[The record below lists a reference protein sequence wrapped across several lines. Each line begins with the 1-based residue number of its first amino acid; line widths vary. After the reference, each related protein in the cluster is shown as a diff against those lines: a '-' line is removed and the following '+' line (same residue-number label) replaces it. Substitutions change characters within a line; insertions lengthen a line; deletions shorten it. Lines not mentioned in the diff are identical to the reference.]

1 MEISMTTLLELKE
14 KLTRFYGKY
23 DIYIT
28 PVIKFTVALTAFL
41 LINHNIGYMEKI
53 SSTPIALILALICSI
68 LPVGGAVFI
77 GSVLIL
83 LDMYALSLEVCIV
96 ALILFILMYIL
107 YFRFSPKNEYG
118 VLLTPICFG
127 LNIPFVMPVGMGLLR
142 ELYSMFSLV
151 CGIVLYFFLN
161 GVKQNE
167 TTLGGVD
174 EKDAATSKIVVAL
187 NQLLGNREMYLVLAI
202 MVVTLV
208 IVYIIR
214 KMSIEHAW
222 AVAIIFGILFE
233 AVGMIAGD
241 MVLGISGKTITILAG
256 SIISCVIAFVIQFL
270 FFNLDYSR
278 TERLQFEDDE
288 YYYYVKAVPKMTVA
302 APTNTVKKINTQRRP
317 ANQTAHPA
325 GQGRPSGQSRSG
337 GQNVRS
343 AEGSARS
350 VVTERTAPARS
361 SAPYGQ
367 QNPYRGR
374 EMTGGRSVTI
384 SSDHMAQDDS
394 DDYEELF

>member
-1 MEISMTTLLELKE
+1 MTTLLELKE

-41 LINHNIGYMEKI
+41 LINHNIGYMGKI

-77 GSVLIL
+77 GSVLIH

-241 MVLGISGKTITILAG
+241 MVLGISGKTITILVG

-288 YYYYVKAVPKMTVA
+288 YYYYVKAVPKAIVAGTDKKVTRFSGKEEQDRMT
-302 APTNTVKKINTQRRP
+302 KKRF
-317 ANQTAHPA
+317 
-325 GQGRPSGQSRSG
+325 
-337 GQNVRS
+337 
-343 AEGSARS
+343 AE
-350 VVTERTAPARS
+350 
-361 SAPYGQ
+361 
-367 QNPYRGR
+367 
-374 EMTGGRSVTI
+374 EMEI
-384 SSDHMAQDDS
+384 DEDLLD
-394 DDYEELF
+394 

>member
-1 MEISMTTLLELKE
+1 ME
-14 KLTRFYGKY
+14 
-23 DIYIT
+23 
-28 PVIKFTVALTAFL
+28 
-41 LINHNIGYMEKI
+41 NI

-241 MVLGISGKTITILAG
+241 MVLGISGKTITILVG

-288 YYYYVKAVPKMTVA
+288 YYYYVKAVPKAIVAGTDKKVTRFSGKEEQDRMT
-302 APTNTVKKINTQRRP
+302 KKRF
-317 ANQTAHPA
+317 
-325 GQGRPSGQSRSG
+325 
-337 GQNVRS
+337 
-343 AEGSARS
+343 AE
-350 VVTERTAPARS
+350 
-361 SAPYGQ
+361 
-367 QNPYRGR
+367 
-374 EMTGGRSVTI
+374 EMEI
-384 SSDHMAQDDS
+384 DEDLLD
-394 DDYEELF
+394 

>member
-1 MEISMTTLLELKE
+1 MTTLLELKE

-23 DIYIT
+23 DVYIT
-28 PVIKFTVALTAFL
+28 PVIKFAVALTAFL
-41 LINHNIGYMEKI
+41 MINHSIGYMGKI

-68 LPVGGAVFI
+68 LPVGGTVFI

-83 LDMYALSLEVCIV
+83 ADMYALSLEVCIV
-96 ALILFILMYIL
+96 ALILFVLMYIL

-142 ELYSMFSLV
+142 ELYSIFSLV
-151 CGIVLYFFLN
+151 CGIILYFFLN

-167 TTLGGVD
+167 TTLGGAD
-174 EKDAATSKIVVAL
+174 EKDAATSKIVVVL

-222 AVAIIFGILFE
+222 AIAIIFGILFE

-241 MVLGISGKTITILAG
+241 MVLGISGKTVTILVG
-256 SIISCVIAFVIQFL
+256 SVISCLIAFVIQFL
-270 FFNLDYSR
+270 FSNLDYSR

-288 YYYYVKAVPKMTVA
+288 YYYYVKAVPKAIVAGADKKVTRFSGKEEQDRMT
-302 APTNTVKKINTQRRP
+302 KKRF
-317 ANQTAHPA
+317 
-325 GQGRPSGQSRSG
+325 
-337 GQNVRS
+337 
-343 AEGSARS
+343 AE
-350 VVTERTAPARS
+350 
-361 SAPYGQ
+361 
-367 QNPYRGR
+367 
-374 EMTGGRSVTI
+374 EMEI
-384 SSDHMAQDDS
+384 DED
-394 DDYEELF
+394 LLN

>member
-1 MEISMTTLLELKE
+1 MRTLLELKE

-68 LPVGGAVFI
+68 LPVGGTVFI

-241 MVLGISGKTITILAG
+241 MVLGISGKTITILVG

-325 GQGRPSGQSRSG
+325 GQGRPSDQSRSG
-337 GQNVRS
+337 GQNIRS

>member
-1 MEISMTTLLELKE
+1 MTTLLELKE

-28 PVIKFTVALTAFL
+28 PVIKFAVALIAFFM
-41 LINHNIGYMEKI
+41 INHNIGYMEKI

-68 LPVGGAVFI
+68 LPVGGIVFI

-83 LDMYALSLEVCIV
+83 ADMYALSLEVCIV
-96 ALILFILMYIL
+96 ALILFILIYIL

-118 VLLTPICFG
+118 VFLTPICFG

-142 ELYSMFSLV
+142 ELYSMFSMV
-151 CGIVLYFFLN
+151 CGIILYFFLN
-161 GVKQNE
+161 GVKQNA

-174 EKDAATSKIVVAL
+174 EKEAATSKIVVAL

-214 KMSIEHAW
+214 RMSIEHAW

-241 MVLGISGKTITILAG
+241 MVLGISGKTVTILVG
-256 SIISCVIAFVIQFL
+256 SIISCVIAFGIQFL

-288 YYYYVKAVPKMTVA
+288 YYYYVKAVPKAIVAGTDKKVTRFGGKEEQDRMT
-302 APTNTVKKINTQRRP
+302 KKRF
-317 ANQTAHPA
+317 
-325 GQGRPSGQSRSG
+325 
-337 GQNVRS
+337 
-343 AEGSARS
+343 AE
-350 VVTERTAPARS
+350 
-361 SAPYGQ
+361 
-367 QNPYRGR
+367 
-374 EMTGGRSVTI
+374 EMEI
-384 SSDHMAQDDS
+384 DEDLLD
-394 DDYEELF
+394 

>member
-1 MEISMTTLLELKE
+1 MTTLLELKE

-53 SSTPIALILALICSI
+53 SSTQIALILALICSI

-83 LDMYALSLEVCIV
+83 LDMYALSVEVCIV

-241 MVLGISGKTITILAG
+241 MVLGISGKTITILVG

-288 YYYYVKAVPKMTVA
+288 YYYYVKAVPKAIVAGTDKKVTRFSGKEEQDRMT
-302 APTNTVKKINTQRRP
+302 KKRF
-317 ANQTAHPA
+317 
-325 GQGRPSGQSRSG
+325 
-337 GQNVRS
+337 
-343 AEGSARS
+343 AE
-350 VVTERTAPARS
+350 
-361 SAPYGQ
+361 
-367 QNPYRGR
+367 
-374 EMTGGRSVTI
+374 EMEI
-384 SSDHMAQDDS
+384 DEDLLD
-394 DDYEELF
+394 

>member
-1 MEISMTTLLELKE
+1 MTTLLELKE

-68 LPVGGAVFI
+68 LPVGGTVFI

-241 MVLGISGKTITILAG
+241 MVLGISGKTITILVG

-337 GQNVRS
+337 GQNIRS

>member
-41 LINHNIGYMEKI
+41 LINHNIGYMGKI

-241 MVLGISGKTITILAG
+241 MVLGISGKTITILVG

>member
-1 MEISMTTLLELKE
+1 MTTLLELKE

-41 LINHNIGYMEKI
+41 LINHNIGYMGKI

-142 ELYSMFSLV
+142 ESMFSLV

-241 MVLGISGKTITILAG
+241 MVLGISGKTITILVG

-288 YYYYVKAVPKMTVA
+288 YYYYVKAVPKAIVAGTDKKVTRFSGKEEQDRMT
-302 APTNTVKKINTQRRP
+302 KKRF
-317 ANQTAHPA
+317 
-325 GQGRPSGQSRSG
+325 
-337 GQNVRS
+337 
-343 AEGSARS
+343 AE
-350 VVTERTAPARS
+350 
-361 SAPYGQ
+361 
-367 QNPYRGR
+367 
-374 EMTGGRSVTI
+374 EMEI
-384 SSDHMAQDDS
+384 DEDLLD
-394 DDYEELF
+394 

>member
-1 MEISMTTLLELKE
+1 M
-14 KLTRFYGKY
+14 YCGP
-23 DIYIT
+23 D
-28 PVIKFTVALTAFL
+28 PVYSDVYPVFSVFSKKRVWSAFDTDL
-41 LINHNIGYMEKI
+41 FWTEH
-53 SSTPIALILALICSI
+53 SICDAGRHGTFAGI
-68 LPVGGAVFI
+68 IFHVFS
-77 GSVLIL
+77 GLR
-83 LDMYALSLEVCIV
+83 YRSL
-96 ALILFILMYIL
+96 
-107 YFRFSPKNEYG
+107 
-118 VLLTPICFG
+118 
-127 LNIPFVMPVGMGLLR
+127 
-142 ELYSMFSLV
+142 
-151 CGIVLYFFLN
+151 FFLN

-241 MVLGISGKTITILAG
+241 MVLGISGKTITVLVG

-288 YYYYVKAVPKMTVA
+288 YYYYVKAVPKAIVAGTDKKVTRFSGKEEQDRMT
-302 APTNTVKKINTQRRP
+302 KKRF
-317 ANQTAHPA
+317 
-325 GQGRPSGQSRSG
+325 
-337 GQNVRS
+337 
-343 AEGSARS
+343 AE
-350 VVTERTAPARS
+350 
-361 SAPYGQ
+361 
-367 QNPYRGR
+367 
-374 EMTGGRSVTI
+374 EMEI
-384 SSDHMAQDDS
+384 DEDLLD
-394 DDYEELF
+394 

>member
-1 MEISMTTLLELKE
+1 MTTLLELKE

-41 LINHNIGYMEKI
+41 LINYNIGYMEKI

-83 LDMYALSLEVCIV
+83 LDMYALSVEVCIV

-241 MVLGISGKTITILAG
+241 MVLGISGKTITILVG

-288 YYYYVKAVPKMTVA
+288 YYYYVKAVPKAIVAGTDKKVTRFSGKEEQDRMT
-302 APTNTVKKINTQRRP
+302 KKRF
-317 ANQTAHPA
+317 
-325 GQGRPSGQSRSG
+325 
-337 GQNVRS
+337 
-343 AEGSARS
+343 AE
-350 VVTERTAPARS
+350 
-361 SAPYGQ
+361 
-367 QNPYRGR
+367 
-374 EMTGGRSVTI
+374 EMEI
-384 SSDHMAQDDS
+384 DEDLLD
-394 DDYEELF
+394 

>member
-1 MEISMTTLLELKE
+1 MTTLLELKE

-41 LINHNIGYMEKI
+41 LINHNIGDMEKI

-83 LDMYALSLEVCIV
+83 LDMYALSVEVCIV

-241 MVLGISGKTITILAG
+241 MVLGISGKTITVLVG

-288 YYYYVKAVPKMTVA
+288 YYYYVKAVPKAIVAGTDKKVTRFSGKEEQDRMT
-302 APTNTVKKINTQRRP
+302 KKRF
-317 ANQTAHPA
+317 
-325 GQGRPSGQSRSG
+325 
-337 GQNVRS
+337 
-343 AEGSARS
+343 AE
-350 VVTERTAPARS
+350 
-361 SAPYGQ
+361 
-367 QNPYRGR
+367 
-374 EMTGGRSVTI
+374 EMEI
-384 SSDHMAQDDS
+384 DEDLLD
-394 DDYEELF
+394 

>member
-1 MEISMTTLLELKE
+1 MTTLLELKE

-241 MVLGISGKTITILAG
+241 MVLGISGKTITILVG